1 MMRISRQIIFSTLVF
16 VAVMGIFLLAQK
28 LIFKP
33 VQNESAAT
41 YSSAENDSKVLSG
54 YNLNDVKRIA
64 IQTKKGSGFQFSVDD
79 NSDWSMNP
87 PFEALVMDQTQVN
100 RFVAE
105 LFALEYKEQLDA
117 DYSVELL
124 GLRETADLIIL
135 SFDGDSPQDILV
147 KIGSETDTKDS
158 YYVQVGEQVPVVV
171 DKAQINSLNMFM
183 ALDVL
188 TLQEK

>member
-1 MMRISRQIIFSTLVF
+1 MRISRQIIFSTLVF

>member
-1 MMRISRQIIFSTLVF
+1 MRISRQIIFSTLVF

-100 RFVAE
+100 RFVSE